1 MVVENTE
8 GIMSLG
14 GELKNVELF
23 SKIESY
29 KLEKIA
35 QSLKTKKF
43 NKEETVLH
51 KGDAGTELCIVLS
64 GSFRA
69 VLIDEDG
76 DEILLHR
83 FGKYDIFGE
92 FSLIDQKER
101 AGTIIADEESSLCK
115 IGREPFLRLMREEPE
130 VAITMLQIL
139 VGRLR
144 KADELIES
152 LAFLNVKERILKQLF
167 DIAKENGEK
176 NGSYIRIK
184 KLTHQ
189 EISSMIGASRES
201 VTKCMKILNL
211 EGHVKMKGDNLYLKE
226 PSLFY

>member
-1 MVVENTE
+1 
-8 GIMSLG
+8 
-14 GELKNVELF
+14 
-23 SKIESY
+23 
-29 KLEKIA
+29 
-35 QSLKTKKF
+35 
-43 NKEETVLH
+43 
-51 KGDAGTELCIVLS
+51 
-64 GSFRA
+64 
-69 VLIDEDG
+69 
-76 DEILLHR
+76 
-83 FGKYDIFGE
+83 
-92 FSLIDQKER
+92 
-101 AGTIIADEESSLCK
+101 
-115 IGREPFLRLMREEPE
+115 MREEPE